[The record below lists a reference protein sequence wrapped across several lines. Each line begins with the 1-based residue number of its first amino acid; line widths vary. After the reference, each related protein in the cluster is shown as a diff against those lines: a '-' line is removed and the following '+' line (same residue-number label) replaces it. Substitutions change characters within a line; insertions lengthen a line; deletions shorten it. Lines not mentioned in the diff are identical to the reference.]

1 MRHETILNVFP
12 SKDESS
18 RLVIAVE
25 QSEDGSSRLVLRQE
39 SFSQA
44 VGWYVQS
51 RVGVEPEQIPGLKM
65 SLSGRSIKGIQ
76 APPRDVPPMPAIIQ
90 FDRAAA
96 SQAS

>member
-1 MRHETILNVFP
+1 MRQETILNVFP

-25 QSEDGSSRLVLRQE
+25 QWEDGSSRLVLRQE
-39 SFSQA
+39 SFSEA

-51 RVGVEPEQIPGLKM
+51 RVGVEPEQIAGLKM
-65 SLSGRSIKGIQ
+65 SLTGQSIKGIQ
-76 APPRDVPPMPAIIQ
+76 PSSRDVPPMPAIIR

>member
-1 MRHETILNVFP
+1 VRHETILNVFP

-25 QSEDGSSRLVLRQE
+25 QWEDGSSRLLLRQE
-39 SFSQA
+39 SFSEA

-51 RVGVEPEQIPGLKM
+51 RVGVEPEQIAGLKM
-65 SLSGRSIKGIQ
+65 SLTGQSIKGIQ
-76 APPRDVPPMPAIIQ
+76 PPPREVPAMPAIIR